1 MAMKMQATSWQIAE
15 FDVDPNE
22 PVYVIGVVSQL
33 IRMPVWTLRILDRQ
47 GLVKAKRRDGRWRL
61 YSLNDLKRLS
71 RIRKLMQDQG
81 VNVSGVRVILRM
93 ERRIANE

>member
-1 MAMKMQATSWQIAE
+1 MAMKTQATSWQIAE
-15 FDVDPNE
+15 FGVDPNE
-22 PVYVIGVVSQL
+22 PVYVIGIVSQL
-33 IRMPVWTLRILDRQ
+33 IRMPVWTLRILDRE

-93 ERRIANE
+93 ERRTDDE